1 MLLVLALSLLLPSG
15 DPPVKLKVS
24 NDMFMR
30 GDRARVYVKSAQPGY
45 LLVLKA
51 DAKGR
56 VRVLFPQSPDDDT
69 YIPKGKQ
76 LEIRGRGDRDA
87 FTVDDA
93 DGPGKI
99 IAAVSPR
106 PFNTAQYARSGH
118 WDYWALSIVD
128 TSGVDTEAL
137 LLSIADGMAA
147 QGEKYEYD
155 LVTYTVA
162 SEEQHADG
170 YGYAHPRVHIG
181 FYGTWG
187 YPPLGAWGWRS
198 SWYAPVRRPCWGCR
212 W

>member
-1 MLLVLALSLLLPSG
+1 MLLVLALSLLMPSG

-30 GDRARVYVKSAQPGY
+30 GDRARVYVKATQPGY
-45 LLVLKA
+45 LLVLRA

-99 IAAVSPR
+99 IAVVSPR
-106 PFNTAQYARSGH
+106 PFNTAEYSRGGH
-118 WDYWALSIVD
+118 WDYWALSLVD
-128 TSGVDTEAL
+128 TAGVDTEAL
-137 LLSIADGMAA
+137 LLSIADGMSA

-162 SEEQHADG
+162 SEEEHSGG
-170 YGYAHPRVHIG
+170 YGYAHSRVHIG
-181 FYGTWG
+181 IYGAWG
-187 YPPLGAWGWRS
+187 YAPPLGAWGWH

>member
-1 MLLVLALSLLLPSG
+1 MLLVLALSLLMPSG
-15 DPPVKLKVS
+15 DPPVRLKVS

-56 VRVLFPQSPDDDT
+56 VRVLFPQSPDDDS
-69 YIPKGKQ
+69 YIPRDKQ
-76 LEIRGRGDRDA
+76 FEVRGRGDRDA

-106 PFNTAQYARSGH
+106 PFNTSAYARGGH

-137 LLSIADGMAA
+137 LLSIADGMSA
-147 QGEKYEYD
+147 QGERYEYD

-162 SEEQHADG
+162 SPEEHAG
-170 YGYAHPRVHIG
+170 AYGHAYPRVHIG

-187 YPPLGAWGWRS
+187 YGPPLGAWGWRS
-198 SWYAPVRRPCWGCR
+198 WYAPVRPPCWGCR

>member
-1 MLLVLALSLLLPSG
+1 MLFALAIALLIPSG

-45 LLVLKA
+45 LLVLRA

-56 VRVLFPQSPDDDT
+56 VRVLFPQDPDDDT
-69 YIPKGKQ
+69 YIRAGKQ
-76 LEIRGRGDRDA
+76 LEVRGRGDRDA

-93 DGPGKI
+93 DGAGKI
-99 IAAVSPR
+99 IAVVSPQ
-106 PFNTAQYARSGH
+106 PFNTAEYSRGGH
-118 WDYWALSIVD
+118 WDYWALSLVD
-128 TSGVDTEAL
+128 TASVDAEAL
-137 LLSIADGMAA
+137 LLSIADGMSA

-162 SEEQHADG
+162 SEEEHGGG

-181 FYGTWG
+181 IYGGWG
-187 YPPLGAWGWRS
+187 YAPPLGAWGWRG
-198 SWYAPVRRPCWGCR
+198 WYGPVRRPCWGCR